1 MNIEEKTLSYI
12 YSDEGEQY
20 RTPLFPNSN
29 EKVKIRLRT
38 GKETETA
45 TLFIEGANCGL
56 PMVKEKEDGLF
67 NYYTAEILCTKEKIL
82 YFFII
87 KQGDKVIMYDKSG
100 AKIFNGQRNAEYLF
114 SVIPSFSV
122 PKWAIGCVEYQIFTD
137 RFYNGETKNDVQNNE
152 YYYINGHSEKVDDWF
167 APITYHDI
175 RRFYGGDLQGV
186 YQKLDYIASLGVKA
200 IYFNP
205 LFVSPSS
212 HKYDVQDYN
221 HIDPHLA
228 IIEEDC
234 EHYMQDWEKHNG
246 FAPKY
251 IKRVLSKVNLNKSD
265 EYFAFLCKEIHKR
278 GMKIILDGVFNHCG
292 SFNKWLDREGVYLNK
307 EGYNKG
313 AFSFPDSEY
322 REYFAFD
329 SDSPDSEYEGW
340 WGHKTLPKLNY
351 ENSRKLCEEIFA
363 VAEKWVKPP
372 YCIDGW
378 RLDVGADL
386 GHSEQFNHAFWKE
399 FRERVK
405 AVNKDVIIIAEHY
418 GDPSPWLNG
427 KEWDTVM
434 NYDAFMEPLSFFLT
448 GMEKHSNEYRA
459 DLYNNG
465 KQFFKTLTEAS
476 AKLPY
481 QSLSAAMNELSYH
494 DHSRFLTRTNKTVG
508 KLKDS
513 GSEGAEK
520 NIDKRVYKE
529 AVVFQMTYLGAP
541 TVYYGDEAGQ
551 VGFTDP
557 DNRRTYPW
565 GKEDK
570 ELLSF
575 HKNIADFRNKH
586 NALYNGSFLP
596 IYADGGTVA
605 YARFND
611 KESVIIVIN
620 NEDAEKEI
628 TLFVRQANVTDGE
641 RKATVFSTD
650 NTELT
655 AVVSVSDGEMTLK
668 TEEKSAKIIVF

>member
-1 MNIEEKTLSYI
+1 MNNEEKILSYI
-12 YSDEGEQY
+12 YSDEGENY
-20 RTPLFPNSN
+20 RTPLFPKTD

-38 GKETETA
+38 GKETDFA
-45 TLFIEGANCGL
+45 TLFIEGANCGV
-56 PMVKEKEDGLF
+56 PMEREKEDKLF
-67 NYYTAEILCTKEKIL
+67 RYFTAELFCGEENIR

-87 KQGDKVIMYDKSG
+87 NQSDKVVIYDKSG
-100 AKIFNGQRNAEYLF
+100 AHTFNGTKNAENFFLI
-114 SVIPSFSV
+114 IPSFSV
-122 PKWAIGCVEYQIFTD
+122 PSWAIGCVEYQIFTD
-137 RFYNGETKNDVQNNE
+137 RFYNGDKTNDVKTNE
-152 YYYINGHSEKVDDWF
+152 YYYIDGHSEKVEDWF
-167 APITYHDI
+167 ASVNYHDI

-200 IYFNP
+200 IYLNP
-205 LFVSPSS
+205 VFVSPSS

-228 IIEEDC
+228 IIEDDC
-234 EHYMQDWEKHNG
+234 ERYMQDWEKHNG

-251 IKRVLSKVNLNKSD
+251 IKRVLSETNLNKSD
-265 EYFAFLCKEIHKR
+265 EYFAFLCREIHKR

-307 EGYNKG
+307 EGYSKG

-372 YCIDGW
+372 YSIDGW

-386 GHSEQFNHAFWKE
+386 GHSEDFNHAFWKE
-399 FRERVK
+399 FRTRVK

-418 GDPSPWLNG
+418 GDPSAWLNG

-434 NYDAFMEPLSFFLT
+434 NYDAFMEPLSYFLT

-459 DLYNNG
+459 DLYNDG
-465 KQFFKTLTEAS
+465 KEFFKMLKNAS
-476 AKLPY
+476 AHLPY
-481 QSLSAAMNELSYH
+481 QSLSTAMNELSNH
-494 DHSRFLTRTNKTVG
+494 DHSRFLTRTNRTAG
-508 KLKDS
+508 KLKDM
-513 GSEGAEK
+513 GSEGAER

-541 TVYYGDEAGQ
+541 TIYYGDEAGQ

-565 GKEDK
+565 GREDTN
-570 ELLSF
+570 LIAF
-575 HKNIADFRNKH
+575 HKSIASFRKEH
-586 NALYNGSFLP
+586 SALSCGSFLP
-596 IYADGGTVA
+596 IYAEGGTVS
-605 YARFND
+605 YARFNE
-611 KESVIIVIN
+611 KESIIVVIN
-620 NEDAEKEI
+620 NEDYKVAKS
-628 TLFVRQANVTDGE
+628 LFVRQANVSDGKK
-641 RKATVFSTD
+641 KATVFDAIGNISIEEFEVK
-650 NTELT
+650 NGELSIN
-655 AVVSVSDGEMTLK
+655 VD
-668 TEEKSAKIIVF
+668 EKSAKIIVF